1 MSFHFPHSSSL
12 PFGTTGEATS
22 SATSSATS
30 NATGKVA
37 GEVTG
42 KVTGKATGLVS
53 PCISVCEID
62 EESGFCKGCHRTRA
76 EIRGWSRGN
85 RLDQLKIIEELR
97 ERRLLLG
104 FRSRRNTR
112 RRKL

>member
-1 MSFHFPHSSSL
+1 MSSHFPPSSS
-12 PFGTTGEATS
+12 PQVETTS
-22 SATSSATS
+22 SG
-30 NATGKVA
+30 ATGKVA
-37 GEVTG
+37 SKVAGE
-42 KVTGKATGLVS
+42 VTGKATGLVS

-104 FRSRRNTR
+104 FRARRNTK